1 METEKVGSIDQEQV
15 WILKYRAALDLP
27 SRRKSRIKAL
37 LATFSKVAGILN
49 FCKQSILKKRASAPP
64 PGVRKEP
71 AKTEPAKTEPAKT
84 EPAPSPVVADRRS
97 HRIKSAGVQQCAA
110 RKQPSLQGRSRRKA
124 S

>member
-71 AKTEPAKTEPAKT
+71 AKTEPAKTEPA
-84 EPAPSPVVADRRS
+84 PSPVVADRRS